1 MIIIHDGKDIK
12 GAFLD
17 NKTNIQRICTLSDEQ
32 MKNIIIE
39 DLPDIKPSDMISIT
53 IKDGKIAQL
62 TTQEFDAKEQIE
74 SLAREQA
81 EQERKDA
88 EALEVKIQETLR
100 KMALEKIASELK
112 SP

>member
-1 MIIIHDGKDIK
+1 MIIIHDGIDIK
-12 GAFLD
+12 GALFD
-17 NKTNIQRICTLSDEQ
+17 NKTNIQEICSLNDEQ

-39 DLPDIKPSDMISIT
+39 DLPDIKPSDLIYII
-53 IKDGKIAQL
+53 IKDGKVTRL
-62 TTQEFDAKEQIE
+62 TTEELDAKIQAEA
-74 SLAREQA
+74 LAKAQA